1 MKCLN
6 SRMASAGLIAA
17 GMILI
22 GFAIPS
28 VQADGSVS
36 GRVKFDGKMLT
47 PKKIRVKGD
56 AFCVK
61 ARADAPLL
69 RETYLFN
76 EEKGT
81 LINAIVYVSGGIGE
95 KEFEAPD
102 TEVEIDQ
109 QGCQY
114 IPHVNAV
121 MTGQRVTIKNT
132 DDTAHNLNLKAE
144 KNRSFNEGQPV
155 KGMTKEVDF
164 PNSELAI
171 PLKCDVHSWMSAW
184 IAVFDNPFHA
194 VTDEN
199 GEFTISGLPSG
210 TYQLSVWHEF
220 DKFQPAEKTIEIT
233 VADGETASAEF
244 TFLPPGQ

>member
-1 MKCLN
+1 M
-6 SRMASAGLIAA
+6 SAVGIIAAGLISMGLTA
-17 GMILI
+17 
-22 GFAIPS
+22 PS
-28 VQADGSVS
+28 VHADGSVS
-36 GRVKFDGKMLT
+36 GVVKFDGKMLAA
-47 PKKIRVKGD
+47 KKIRVKGD

-61 ARADAPLL
+61 AHAEAPLL

-76 EEKGT
+76 EDKGT
-81 LINAIVYVSGGIGE
+81 LINAIVYVSGGLGD
-95 KEFEAPD
+95 KEFKAPD
-102 TEVEIDQ
+102 TELEVDQ

-121 MTGQRVTIKNT
+121 MTGQKVKIKNT

-144 KNRSFNEGQPV
+144 KNPSFNEGQPV
-155 KGMTKEVDF
+155 KGMIKEVAF
-164 PNSELAI
+164 PNPELAI

-199 GEFTISGLPSG
+199 GEFTISGLPAG

-220 DKFQPAEKTIEIT
+220 DKFVPAEKTIEIT
-233 VADGETASAEF
+233 VKDGETASGEF
-244 TFLPPGQ
+244 TFAPPGK